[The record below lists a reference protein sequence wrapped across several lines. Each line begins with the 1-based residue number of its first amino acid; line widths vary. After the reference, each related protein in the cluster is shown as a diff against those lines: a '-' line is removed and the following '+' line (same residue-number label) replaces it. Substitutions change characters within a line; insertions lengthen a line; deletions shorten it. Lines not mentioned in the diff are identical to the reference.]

1 MDSAMTRISQLQ
13 NRPLCPHLAAAA
25 LWMSRDSTKVRRGK
39 GKIGYARIW
48 APAADDFLAL

>member
-1 MDSAMTRISQLQ
+1 MTRISQLQ